1 MNKRQFLVSVVLVFV
16 SVGQIFSCAKAGLD
30 SIELNDI
37 QKKMAHE
44 AKCVNTS
51 EASPQTDEDRVGR
64 IALAPSDSLAS
75 HDEMSDSAGA
85 RSDLPGVIHKI

>member
-1 MNKRQFLVSVVLVFV
+1 MSHVT
-16 SVGQIFSCAKAGLD
+16 
-30 SIELNDI
+30 
-37 QKKMAHE
+37 QKNSAHE

-85 RSDLPGVIHKI
+85 RSDLPGVIHKIRLICKDLGHSRKSRQPGLYDRE

>member
-1 MNKRQFLVSVVLVFV
+1 
-16 SVGQIFSCAKAGLD
+16 
-30 SIELNDI
+30 
-37 QKKMAHE
+37 MAHE

>member
-1 MNKRQFLVSVVLVFV
+1 MKILNEKII
-16 SVGQIFSCAKAGLD
+16 QIYKETS
-30 SIELNDI
+30 
-37 QKKMAHE
+37 AHE

>member
-1 MNKRQFLVSVVLVFV
+1 MGMFDATPCFFQFPHRFTWVL
-16 SVGQIFSCAKAGLD
+16 
-30 SIELNDI
+30 
-37 QKKMAHE
+37 AHE

-75 HDEMSDSAGA
+75 RDEMSDSAGA